1 MDLFS
6 LATSGIQGFFSI
18 IVPFLIVLTVIVF
31 VHEMGHFLV
40 ARWCGVKVDVFAV
53 GFGRRIASF
62 VDKKGTRWQIG
73 WIPLGGFVKFA
84 GDMSASSAPDRDALA
99 EMTPEESDTAFHKKN
114 VAQRAAVV
122 AGGPAANFLLSIL
135 IFAGIVMFVGR
146 VVTAPIVDQVRPN
159 SPAAAAGFAVGDTIK
174 SIGSSDIES
183 FNDLQRIVSG
193 SGGRELTFVVDRKGE
208 MISLRATPELR
219 EVKDGLGNK
228 IRIGVL
234 GITRNSQ
241 NDRVVEKLGPLQA
254 IGYGINQSW
263 FIVDRTFSYLGNVF
277 AGREKADQI
286 GGPIR
291 IAQVTGQVAS
301 ISIIALLNL
310 AAVLSVS
317 IGLINLFPVPML
329 DGGHLLYYAIEAV
342 RGKPLSERMQDFGM
356 RVGLALVVMLMLF
369 ATYNDIRHLSI
380 F

>member
-1 MDLFS
+1 
-6 LATSGIQGFFSI
+6 
-18 IVPFLIVLTVIVF
+18 
-31 VHEMGHFLV
+31 MGHFLV
-40 ARWCGVKVDVFAV
+40 ARWCGVKIDTFAV

-84 GDMSASSAPDRDALA
+84 GDMSASSAPDREALA
-99 EMTPEESDTAFHKKN
+99 EMSEEESDSAFHKKN

-159 SPAAAAGFAVGDTIK
+159 SPAEIAGFAVGDTIK
-174 SIGSSDIES
+174 SIGSSEIES

-193 SGGRELTFVVDRKGE
+193 SGGQELSFVVDRKGKLV
-208 MISLRATPELR
+208 SLRATPQMR
-219 EVKDGLGNK
+219 EVEDGLGNK

-241 NDRVVEKLGPLQA
+241 NDRVVEKLGPVAA
-254 IGYGINQSW
+254 IGYGVSQSW
-263 FIVDRTFSYLGNVF
+263 FVIDRTFSYLGNVF

-301 ISIIALLNL
+301 ISFV
-310 AAVLSVS
+310 AVVE
-317 IGLINLFPVPML
+317 F
-329 DGGHLLYYAIEAV
+329 GGC
-342 RGKPLSERMQDFGM
+342 F
-356 RVGLALVVMLMLF
+356 VGE
-369 ATYNDIRHLSI
+369 YRID
-380 F
+380 

>member
-1 MDLFS
+1 MDFVS
-6 LATSGIQGFFSI
+6 LATSGVQGFISVI
-18 IVPFLIVLTVIVF
+18 IPFLIVLTVIVF

-40 ARWCGVKVDVFAV
+40 ARWCGVKIDTFAV

-84 GDMSASSAPDRDALA
+84 GDMSASSAPDREALA
-99 EMTPEESDTAFHKKN
+99 EMSEEESDSAFHKKN

-159 SPAAAAGFAVGDTIK
+159 SPAEIAGFAVGDTIK
-174 SIGSSDIES
+174 SIGSSEIES

-193 SGGRELTFVVDRKGE
+193 SGGQELSFVVDRKGKLV
-208 MISLRATPELR
+208 SLRATPQMR
-219 EVKDGLGNK
+219 EVEDGLGNK

-241 NDRVVEKLGPLQA
+241 NDRVVEKLGPVAA
-254 IGYGINQSW
+254 IGYGVSQSW
-263 FIVDRTFSYLGNVF
+263 FVIDRTFSYLGNVF

-301 ISIIALLNL
+301 ISFVALLNL

-329 DGGHLLYYAIEAV
+329 DGGHLMYYAIEAV